1 MEEIY
6 DCPICGTESS
16 VFAVKMGG
24 VNTRICQ
31 SCGYQTN
38 EGMVD
43 GSDVE
48 KSIYDSQPELFK
60 DLKLV
65 DDNGFVWYPTVLNE
79 QNSAML
85 FPDGK
90 NADSWGFRVA
100 AYIPV
105 TADDKAI
112 VGQTHKLD
120 MANSTLFPNVMFSAA
135 LYAYSVLLN
144 QDQNEV

>member
-1 MEEIY
+1 MKELH
-6 DCPICGTESS
+6 DCPICGIEHS
-16 VFAVKMGG
+16 VFEVKMGG

-43 GSDVE
+43 GSDLE
-48 KSIYDSQPELFK
+48 KLLFDSQPELFK

-65 DDNGFVWYPTVLNE
+65 DDDGFVWYPTTLNE
-79 QNSAML
+79 KNSAML

-90 NADSWGFRVA
+90 NADNWGWRVA
-100 AYIPV
+100 QYILI
-105 TADDKAI
+105 TENDKAL

-135 LYAYSVLLN
+135 LYLYSTLIR
-144 QDQNEV
+144 NEDEV

>member
-1 MEEIY
+1 MEELH

-16 VFAVKMGG
+16 VFEIKMGG
-24 VNTRICQ
+24 VNTHICQ

-43 GSDVE
+43 RSDVE

-79 QNSAML
+79 QNQAML

-100 AYIPV
+100 AYVPV

-135 LYAYSVLLN
+135 LYAYSVILN
-144 QDQNEV
+144 QDQYEV

>member
-1 MEEIY
+1 MH

-16 VFAVKMGG
+16 IFEVKMSG
-24 VNTRICQ
+24 VDTRICQ
-31 SCGYQTN
+31 SCGFQTN
-38 EGMVD
+38 EGMID

-48 KSIYDSQPELFK
+48 KSIFESQPELFK

-79 QNSAML
+79 QNQAMI

-90 NADSWGFRVA
+90 NADNWGWRVA
-100 AYIPV
+100 EYILIGEN
-105 TADDKAI
+105 DKAL

-120 MANSTLFPNVMFSAA
+120 MVNSVVYPNMMFPAA
-135 LYAYSVLLN
+135 LYAYSTLIN
-144 QDQNEV
+144 SDEV

>member
-1 MEEIY
+1 MEEMF
-6 DCPICGTESS
+6 DCPICGTDKS
-16 VFAVKMGG
+16 VVALKMSG

-31 SCGYQTN
+31 SCGFQTN

-48 KSIYDSQPELFK
+48 KSIFESQPELFK

-79 QNSAML
+79 QNQAML

-90 NADSWGFRVA
+90 NADNWGFRVA
-100 AYIPV
+100 AYVPI
-105 TADDKAI
+105 TDKDKAI

-120 MANSTLFPNVMFSAA
+120 MENSTLFPNVMFPAA
-135 LYAYSVLLN
+135 LYLYSTLIKN
-144 QDQNEV
+144 TDEV

>member
-1 MEEIY
+1 MEDIQ

-16 VFAVKMGG
+16 VFEVKISG

-31 SCGYQTN
+31 NCGYQTN
-38 EGMVD
+38 EGMVE

-48 KSIYDSQPELFK
+48 KSIFDSQPELFK

-65 DDNGFVWYPTVLNE
+65 DDDGFVWYPTVLNE
-79 QNSAML
+79 QNQAML

-90 NADSWGFRVA
+90 NADNWGWRVA
-100 AYIPV
+100 KYIPI
-105 TADDKAI
+105 TDKDKAI

-120 MANSTLFPNVMFSAA
+120 MADSVIYPNVMFSAA
-135 LYAYSVLLN
+135 LYAYSTLI
-144 QDQNEV
+144 QNDDEV